1 MMAGHPASHR
11 PPAAMNDDDLMFA
24 PESELG
30 SSLADAPKAPW
41 VVLIVD
47 DEPAVHE
54 VTELVMSDFSFSGRH
69 LLFLH
74 AYSATEGREIL
85 RSRDDV
91 ALILLDVV
99 METEHAGLDLARE
112 IREQLNNHR
121 SRIVLRTGQPGQAPE
136 ETVIRE
142 YDINDYKEK
151 TELTKRKLTTVF
163 YASLRAYRDILT
175 IEQSKAALRRSIGA
189 IQRLYDSQDLKVFAS
204 SVLDQ
209 VAHLLGDEA
218 HGLCANRAYA
228 ASHVGGRLHVLA
240 ATPQYAG
247 LLDEAGLSQIPSEV
261 QTALDRAEREQRGHF
276 DATHHVGYYR
286 TGRGSVSLLYMA
298 FSGKVDAEMH
308 ELLEVFCANVAI
320 SYERLLLREEVHET
334 QRATLLLLTEAV
346 ERRSQEGGAHVR
358 RIAELSALLGTAW
371 GMDEEDVD
379 NLRLAAPLH
388 DVGKI
393 GIPDG
398 ILAKPGKLD
407 AAEWTQMQTHA
418 RIGYELLSHSDRNIL
433 RLGAQIAH
441 EHHERWDGQ
450 GYPQGLAGEAI
461 SLPARIVGL
470 ADVLDSLLSDRV
482 YKQRWDFETAI
493 DYIESQEGL
502 HFDPRLVRLLT
513 NRLDAVRA
521 IYERF
526 PDERGPLTQTSAL

>member
-1 MMAGHPASHR
+1 MAADED
-11 PPAAMNDDDLMFA
+11 NDLMFA

-30 SSLADAPKAPW
+30 PEPLKAPW

-47 DEPAVHE
+47 DEPQVHE
-54 VTELVMSDFSFSGRH
+54 VTELVMADFEFSGRH

-74 AYSATEGREIL
+74 AYSADEARQVL
-85 RSRDDV
+85 RSRNDI

-99 METEHAGLDLARE
+99 MESDHAGLDLARE
-112 IREQLNNHR
+112 IREELHNHR

-136 ETVIRE
+136 EQVIRD

-151 TELTKRKLTTVF
+151 TELTKRKLVTVF
-163 YASLRAYRDILT
+163 FAALRAYRDILT
-175 IEQSKAALRRSIGA
+175 IEQSRQALRRSIEA
-189 IQRLYDSQDLKVFAS
+189 IQRLYDSNNLKVFAS
-204 SVLDQ
+204 AVLDQ

-218 HGLCANRAYA
+218 RGLCANRAYA
-228 ASHVGGRLHVLA
+228 ASHVEGKLHVLA
-240 ATPQYAG
+240 ATPEYAG
-247 LLDEAGLSQIPSEV
+247 LLDADGLAAIPGEV
-261 QTALDRAEREQRGHF
+261 QVALDRAEREQRGHF

-320 SYERLLLREEVHET
+320 SYERLLLREEVQET
-334 QRATLLLLTEAV
+334 QRATLLLLSEAV

-358 RIAELSALLGTAW
+358 RIAELASLIGAAW
-371 GMDEEDVD
+371 GLESEELEQ
-379 NLRLAAPLH
+379 LRLAAPLH

-393 GIPDG
+393 GIPDL
-398 ILAKPGKLD
+398 ILSKPGKLD
-407 AAEWTQMQTHA
+407 AAEWAQMQTHA
-418 RIGYELLSHSDRNIL
+418 RVGFELLARSSKRIL
-433 RLGAQIAH
+433 QLGAQIAH

-450 GYPQGLAGEAI
+450 GYPQGLAGDDI
-461 SLPARIVGL
+461 SLAARIVGL

-493 DYIESQEGL
+493 DYIESQAGL
-502 HFDPRLVRLLT
+502 HFDPRLVKLLV
-513 NRLDAVRA
+513 NRLDEVRD
-521 IYERF
+521 IYQRY
-526 PDERGPLTQTSAL
+526 PDASGPITGVGVL